1 MLIPSSLSSLSL
13 DSRHLQKGEWARS
26 TTRNASEKESQ
37 RQNLFNHEEKRETS
51 QELYKSVRDNFLGPV
66 SSDNNNSILSDIE
79 AAESIGGCT
88 IDFQI

>member
-1 MLIPSSLSSLSL
+1 MLIPSSFSFLWL
-13 DSRHLQKGEWARS
+13 DSKHLQKGECARS
-26 TTRNASEKESQ
+26 TTRNASEKDPQ
-37 RQNLFNHEEKRETS
+37 RQNPFNHEEKREKS
-51 QELYKSVRDNFLGPV
+51 QELYKSVRDIFLGPV